1 MKREIDGIK
10 ITLET
15 NNDITEINV
24 LNYDD
29 IDHALEYI
37 RQIAVLNFDQIK
49 DKESDDSLKKM
60 FEEENNQI
68 NLRCSIDD
76 INASDLLPESIKR
89 FFDQLVDVYK
99 KQESNKSIIEKN
111 PKYKY
116 HTKVVKVDVHNYRFF
131 TFNNI
136 TGSQI
141 SCITLPHNVSQVR
154 YIDYDSKNDNVIF
167 EFDSDIVPTLTNN
180 YIEFIIGNDSL
191 VFNIERYNHYYIHD
205 NIKYVIT
212 DSVFKNVLKCYYANN
227 PKKYIEYD
235 EYRIDR
241 YFNKKC
247 ADDRDN
253 TLMINILCKY
263 GYIPNKP
270 FGIDERWF
278 TEFLDFN
285 KEGK

>member
-1 MKREIDGIK
+1 MKREIDGVK

-15 NNDITEINV
+15 NDAITGINV
-24 LNYDD
+24 PKYDD
-29 IDHALEYI
+29 IDHALEYM

-60 FEEENNQI
+60 FEEGNRQI
-68 NLRCSIDD
+68 KLTCSIDD
-76 INASDLLPESIKR
+76 LNDSNLVPIKL
-89 FFDQLVDVYK
+89 FDQLAKAYYE
-99 KQESNKSIIEKN
+99 KQESNKSIIKEN
-111 PKYKY
+111 RKYKY
-116 HTKVVKVDVHNYRFF
+116 HTKVVKVDDHNYRFF

-141 SCITLPHNVSQVR
+141 SCITLTHNVFQVR
-154 YIDYDSKNDNVIF
+154 HIDYDSKNDNVVF
-167 EFDSDIVPTLTNN
+167 EFDSDIIPTLTNN

-205 NIKYVIT
+205 YIKYVIT
-212 DSVFKNVLKCYYANN
+212 DSVFKKVLKHYYTNN

-235 EYRIDR
+235 EYRTDC
-241 YFNKKC
+241 YFKNKR

-263 GYIPNKP
+263 GYVPNKP
-270 FGIDERWF
+270 FVIDERWF
-278 TEFLDFN
+278 TEFLDFS